1 MSGSE
6 WEGMEVTPFST
17 PNKSL
22 FLVGVNAC
30 ALRRAQALRPYK
42 SIHLDRASFW
52 ECIPM
57 KVALTLNPSPILGEG
72 L

>member
-22 FLVGVNAC
+22 FLVG
-30 ALRRAQALRPYK
+30 AQGIEAPTNQYT
-42 SIHLDRASFW
+42 
-52 ECIPM
+52 
-57 KVALTLNPSPILGEG
+57 LTG
-72 L
+72 LPLQGLLQTARSDSLIESS

>member
-30 ALRRAQALRPYK
+30 APTNQYTLTGLVFIDLSQPDSVSLPKESNRER
-42 SIHLDRASFW
+42 IFW
-52 ECIPM
+52 AI
-57 KVALTLNPSPILGEG
+57 A
-72 L
+72 